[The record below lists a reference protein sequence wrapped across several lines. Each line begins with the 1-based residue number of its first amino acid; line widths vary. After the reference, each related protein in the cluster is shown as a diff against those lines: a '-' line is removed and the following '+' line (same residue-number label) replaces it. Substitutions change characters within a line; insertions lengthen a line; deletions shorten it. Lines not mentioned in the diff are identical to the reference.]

1 MKASV
6 KPVAETDVAA
16 SQISKLR
23 TGADWKAIARYLS
36 GFLGLVIIVVI
47 FQIASDGNLLQPRN
61 MRLLVNQSFIIMCGA
76 MGASFV
82 LAQGNLDLSLGG
94 VVGITSTLGV
104 ITAKA
109 YGPVAALAVCLFIGL
124 CVGLLIGSIHVF
136 FKVPAIILTIC
147 MMFALRGITW
157 ILNNDGSIAMPA
169 ALSKLDTLNNKL
181 IVVGVVF
188 VIIFILFE
196 YTKIGKYSTAIG
208 ANATAARQSG
218 VPVSQMKILAY
229 VLSGFFGGLCG
240 FLSMIRAGSSSTNS
254 GSMFEINVL
263 TALVIGGMSL
273 NGGSGAKMK
282 AGLIGALM
290 LAIIQNGLIIWG
302 LNDKWQQAVQ
312 GVILIAAVAISY
324 DRKNVVVID

>member
-1 MKASV
+1 MVTDTDLTQKKKSRQPIGFDYKAV
-6 KPVAETDVAA
+6 
-16 SQISKLR
+16 
-23 TGADWKAIARYLS
+23 ARYLS
-36 GFLGLVIIVVI
+36 GFLGLVIIVLI
-47 FQIASDGNLLQPRN
+47 FQIASEGGLLQPRN
-61 MRLLVNQSFIIMCGA
+61 IRLLINQSFIIMCGA

-104 ITAKA
+104 MTAKV
-109 YGPVAALAVCLFIGL
+109 YGPVAALAVALVVGL
-124 CVGLLIGSIHVF
+124 CVGLIIGSVHVL

-157 ILNNDGSIAMPA
+157 ILNDDGSIAMPA
-169 ALSKLDTLNNKL
+169 SLAKYDTLPNKL
-181 IVVGVVF
+181 IVVGIVF
-188 VIIFILFE
+188 VIVFILFE
-196 YTKIGKYSTAIG
+196 YTKVGKYSTAIG

-218 VPVSQMKILAY
+218 VPVNQMKVLAY
-229 VLSGFFGGLCG
+229 AISGFFGGLCG
-240 FLSMIRAGSSSTNS
+240 FLSMIRAASSSTNS

-282 AGLIGALM
+282 SGLIGALM

-312 GVILIAAVAISY
+312 GAILIIAVAISY

>member
-1 MKASV
+1 MAELDVTASP
-6 KPVAETDVAA
+6 KGKRGFGFELK
-16 SQISKLR
+16 S
-23 TGADWKAIARYLS
+23 IARYLS
-36 GFLGLVIIVVI
+36 GFLGLVIIIVI
-47 FQIASDGNLLQPRN
+47 FQIASQGNLLEFRN
-61 MRLLVNQSFIIMCGA
+61 IRLLINQSFIVMCGA

-94 VVGITSTLGV
+94 VVGITATLGV

-109 YGPVAALAVCLFIGL
+109 YGPLVALAVCLLVGL
-124 CVGLLIGSIHVF
+124 CVGLLIGSIHVV

-147 MMFALRGITW
+147 MMFALRGATW
-157 ILNNDGSIAMPA
+157 ILNGDGSISMPA
-169 ALSKLDTLNNKL
+169 SLAKYDTLNNKL
-181 IVVGVVF
+181 IVIAIVF
-188 VIIFILFE
+188 VIIFVLFE
-196 YTKIGKYSTAIG
+196 YTKVGKFSTAIG
-208 ANATAARQSG
+208 ANATAALQSG
-218 VPVSQMKILAY
+218 VPVKQMKILAY
-229 VLSGFFGGLCG
+229 VISGFFGGLCG
-240 FLSMIRAGSSSTNS
+240 FLSMIRAASSSTNS

-282 AGLIGALM
+282 SGLIGALM
-290 LAIIQNGLIIWG
+290 LAIIQNGLVIWG